1 MPLGNNVYTFPELPS
16 RTFRG
21 LPGLLADS
29 LPDKFGHALIDQW
42 LARQGRTPDGI
53 NALDRLC
60 YIGKR
65 GMGALE
71 FRPRIGPRP
80 ARSSQVDIDQLVE
93 LAADVLAHR
102 GELTGSF
109 LSPAFDVIYSYNPDG
124 DWTRVHQ
131 MTINGKRDA
140 FTLTDFEATARV
152 ARLKRGRWRTILDEV
167 RDAVERWPDLAAAAG
182 ALPEQID
189 AIAKA
194 HRLSFSTR

>member
-140 FTLTDFEATARV
+140 FPLTDFEATARV